1 MKVQTIGTKGKF
13 GYFCITL
20 IVVSCLL
27 FELISTYWLSSQ
39 IEQSNRKIMLNYA
52 NQTAS
57 RLKDTFNKID
67 ASLEEIKEDLAENQ
81 AADLETCLQALQKY
95 NRIWET
101 EVSGVILEDGR
112 SLLSDGRYMAFENEI
127 RLNDVMAYSDQLNL
141 TYQTIDKSEFL
152 VFAKPFQVQM
162 GSEAVTG
169 IFSTLSLKELASML
183 GEYGYSHSSF
193 LALVRQD
200 GNNIYKQGEAEGLK
214 TNCFEDLSALQ
225 IHKGDSV
232 AQMKN
237 RMKVSMD
244 GTLIYTKEGQE
255 LYLAY
260 VPLNVNY
267 WYLLIGTRTEA
278 IDYTALSRLYYTTS
292 GVLAAAVIV
301 MGLFGVLYLI
311 LRNREISARNEE
323 LKRMMEL
330 ANQANAAKR
339 DFLAKVTHEIRTP
352 LNGVMGMITLAGKHS
367 GEMQPCKEYLDKA
380 MISAEYLLGL
390 IDDVLNMSQIESG
403 KMKLVAEP
411 VDMARLKN
419 ELETITQSNA
429 EKKKLTVRID
439 DSGLKHRCFISDY
452 LRLKQILV
460 NLISNSIKYT
470 EEGGTIEAAI
480 SETEEDNRPLVVFS
494 VKDNGAGISDGAL
507 ERIFDSF
514 EQGDVNNTVPGKG
527 VGLGLS
533 IVKSIVEM
541 MNGRIEVESK
551 VGEGSSF
558 RVYLPLEV
566 CSRETGKNESDG
578 EADLKGI
585 SVLLAEDNAL
595 NAEIAIELLKDKG
608 ACVTLA
614 RDGEAAV
621 ELFLSSASGTY
632 QVILMDIQMPV
643 KNGIEASMEIRC
655 SEHEEGRDIPIIAMT
670 ANAFEEQ
677 KEEMIRAGMTD
688 FLYKPID
695 IDKVCMCIRKW
706 IRERG

>member
-1 MKVQTIGTKGKF
+1 M
-13 GYFCITL
+13 
-20 IVVSCLL
+20 
-27 FELISTYWLSSQ
+27 
-39 IEQSNRKIMLNYA
+39 
-52 NQTAS
+52 
-57 RLKDTFNKID
+57 
-67 ASLEEIKEDLAENQ
+67 
-81 AADLETCLQALQKY
+81 
-95 NRIWET
+95 
-101 EVSGVILEDGR
+101 
-112 SLLSDGRYMAFENEI
+112 
-127 RLNDVMAYSDQLNL
+127 
-141 TYQTIDKSEFL
+141 
-152 VFAKPFQVQM
+152 
-162 GSEAVTG
+162 
-169 IFSTLSLKELASML
+169 
-183 GEYGYSHSSF
+183 
-193 LALVRQD
+193 
-200 GNNIYKQGEAEGLK
+200 
-214 TNCFEDLSALQ
+214 
-225 IHKGDSV
+225 
-232 AQMKN
+232 
-237 RMKVSMD
+237 
-244 GTLIYTKEGQE
+244 
-255 LYLAY
+255 
-260 VPLNVNY
+260 
-267 WYLLIGTRTEA
+267 
-278 IDYTALSRLYYTTS
+278 
-292 GVLAAAVIV
+292 
-301 MGLFGVLYLI
+301 
-311 LRNREISARNEE
+311 
-323 LKRMMEL
+323 
-330 ANQANAAKR
+330 
-339 DFLAKVTHEIRTP
+339 
-352 LNGVMGMITLAGKHS
+352 
-367 GEMQPCKEYLDKA
+367 
-380 MISAEYLLGL
+380 
-390 IDDVLNMSQIESG
+390 
-403 KMKLVAEP
+403 
-411 VDMARLKN
+411 
-419 ELETITQSNA
+419 
-429 EKKKLTVRID
+429 
-439 DSGLKHRCFISDY
+439 
-452 LRLKQILV
+452 